1 MGLIEDISNFLEKRL
16 EEFIGNN
23 PQFELQM
30 LDEKLR
36 QQDTEITKLISGFQ
50 TREKQLQDKILAIA
64 EEIQLWHA
72 RGQKAGDAGKQ
83 DLAAGA
89 KQREAALLKEGNK
102 VWAEMELVKKRRA
115 QTQEL
120 QKQIHLRQQE
130 VAVKL
135 KEVASTQSQPPEPSA
150 AGFNWENLY
159 PPPSSN
165 TFDDLDKKFREWE
178 TEEDLERLK
187 RKMGR

>member
-36 QQDTEITKLISGFQ
+36 QQESEVTKLIAGFQ
-50 TREKQLQDKILAIA
+50 VREKQLQDKILAIA

-72 RGQKAGDAGKQ
+72 RAQKAEDAGKQ

-89 KQREAALLKEGNK
+89 REREAALLKEGNK

-115 QTQEL
+115 QTQDL
-120 QKQIHLRQQE
+120 LKQIQQRQQE
-130 VAVKL
+130 VAIKIR
-135 KEVASTQSQPPEPSA
+135 EVASAQPQSPKTSTA
-150 AGFNWENLY
+150 SFDWENLY

-165 TFDDLDKKFREWE
+165 TFDDLDQKFRQWE
-178 TEEDLERLK
+178 TEEELERLK